1 MSYHQRQMRPF
12 FLADEFN
19 NRILRPFIVTKDQE
33 KSESLN
39 YVFFSD
45 EEWRHVDDTESTKRF
60 GLVDYKTCELSLK

>member
-1 MSYHQRQMRPF
+1 MIGMNVLQQRQMRPF

-19 NRILRPFIVTKDQE
+19 NRILRPLIVTKDQE

-45 EEWRHVDDTESTKRF
+45 EE
-60 GLVDYKTCELSLK
+60 